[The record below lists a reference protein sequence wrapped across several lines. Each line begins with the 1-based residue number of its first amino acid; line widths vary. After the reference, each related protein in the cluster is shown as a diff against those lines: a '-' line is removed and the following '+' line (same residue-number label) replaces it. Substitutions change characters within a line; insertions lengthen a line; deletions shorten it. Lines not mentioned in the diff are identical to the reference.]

1 MKSTEINGDP
11 RLCWIWQQ
19 VLESP
24 GAFNVPV
31 SDALKTLSEPNTVL
45 YSPRSKFSY
54 LKSENATTFPEYP
67 HLVAKIKNSYIG
79 ISAIIS
85 LIIYLWNGSLSVVLN
100 YIKSLLSSFC
110 DR

>member
-1 MKSTEINGDP
+1 MKSTEVNGDP
-11 RLCWIWQQ
+11 RLCGIWQQ

-45 YSPRSKFSY
+45 FSY

-85 LIIYLWNGSLSVVLN
+85 LIIYL
-100 YIKSLLSSFC
+100 
-110 DR
+110 